1 MESTKIEK
9 NKLLLDNYKKYSSS
23 KKYYSKTV
31 EYLIDMIQN
40 MLDKIS
46 PNDLEFLDNKKSLS
60 NENNAYAILN
70 RIYDKYKYK
79 LFNLKLNYEIEK
91 YLKNKS
97 RKKDSTETYKKE
109 DISKMMLYDFVDPL
123 FLHTNLEFL
132 ERDYDEESNYD
143 YDSNDD

>member
-31 EYLIDMIQN
+31 EYLIDMIEN

-79 LFNLKLNYEIEK
+79 LFNLKLNYEIEN

>member
-31 EYLIDMIQN
+31 DYLIDMIEN

-46 PNDLEFLDNKKSLS
+46 PNDLEFLENKKSLS
-60 NENNAYAILN
+60 NERNAYAILN
-70 RIYDKYKYK
+70 QIYDKYKYK
-79 LFNLKLNYEIEK
+79 LFNLRLNYQIEN
-91 YLKNKS
+91 YLKNKTGH
-97 RKKDSTETYKKE
+97 KDSIITYKKE
-109 DISKMMLYDFVDPL
+109 DISKMMLYDLVDPD
-123 FLHTNLEFL
+123 FLHTNLTFL
-132 ERDYDEESNYD
+132 EENVEDNND